1 MMSRKQLDDA
11 LALANAATP
20 GPWRG
25 DRLDGT
31 VKYEVLG
38 ADDVQVLRVDHKNGE
53 FGFLSDNSMSDERF
67 VLASRTLVP
76 ALVAEVLRWRRQWA
90 VEHTATCGNCTLEVD
105 DCIDEDTV
113 DCAEARSILAE
124 DPGQK
129 QQQSEE

>member
-1 MMSRKQLDDA
+1 MTTPLSRAELDAA

-53 FGFLSDNSMSDERF
+53 FGFLSDNSTGDERF
-67 VLASRTLVP
+67 VLASRHLVP
-76 ALVAEVLRWRRQWA
+76 ALVVEVLRWRVTAAHRQIVLCERGLCSCRMGA
-90 VEHTATCGNCTLEVD
+90 ESE
-105 DCIDEDTV
+105 I
-113 DCAEARSILAE
+113 CAEASSILAE
-124 DPGQK
+124 EVPNA
-129 QQQSEE
+129 